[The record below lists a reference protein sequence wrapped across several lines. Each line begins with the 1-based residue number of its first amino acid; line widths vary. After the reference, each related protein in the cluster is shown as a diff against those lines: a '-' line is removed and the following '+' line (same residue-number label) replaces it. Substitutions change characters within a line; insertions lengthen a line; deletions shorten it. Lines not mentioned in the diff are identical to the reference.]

1 MNENVCFKSKGLT
14 LLLAMLFALMMNV
27 CWLPGQAQAITQ
39 GDIDAVCQKY
49 SYKAGWYWANDPHAG
64 YFYGYSYTNDK
75 SYVARSY
82 GGPSYYCSGVGCN
95 GFARFMSIQLTGSSF
110 NSWNYKSMG
119 QARNDGTVLQV
130 GDVIN
135 YGGHTSMVYRVS
147 GSKAYFIEVWGSSQN
162 KIGIGCGFNY
172 NRGNTIDT
180 IVMNYGSNGKLYRYG
195 GFDKKIEKCQN
206 PIPEAQGRDEYNKST
221 VSFRTPA
228 DGAAI
233 YYTLDGQDPN
243 SGNWTRY
250 WGPISLPSGK
260 TTCVKAVAVKDG
272 CNNSDVVTGWYSF
285 GQMTEPQVVVSQ
297 TGDGALVS
305 FEGGRQ
311 TVCDSSS
318 WDNANAEIWY
328 TIDGSNPAQG
338 KGTLYTGAF
347 LIKQNT
353 QVRAISVAKGEA
365 NSRIH
370 KEQIVCEVP
379 AVPVVSASS
388 SKVAQNTAAT
398 FSWNVDSS
406 AASYEAKLY
415 FGGEQVASQTVT
427 TNSVTFTLEQAGTYE
442 VRVSASNFVGT
453 SESSAAASVE
463 SMAPSKVTFVTNV
476 YDGLEP
482 VKDGQG
488 NYVYEV
494 IDTQMVD
501 YNGSARKP
509 ATPKKEHFVWTGW
522 EGSYNHVTGDT
533 TIVAQWEPVVYR
545 VSFYAE
551 DGTTLLSRQ
560 NVTYTE
566 AASEP
571 DPGQTR
577 TGYVFAGWSVVSAD
591 DGSACDFKHVDSN
604 MKLRAVFTWENNDL
618 PVVAQIGENGAFL
631 NGNGNYQVNVA
642 LTNYPKDATTAL
654 LRVALKTS
662 DGKLVQ
668 TARET
673 VELDKDGTWEGT
685 VTLKYQG
692 DFIAKVVEVEVVGF
706 DGNYRTGGAYSQA
719 VSANILASD
728 SAVGYEYGD
737 WSEWSTEK
745 PENFDEL
752 VAIGAAE
759 AVTEYSSRDKQTTT
773 STSESLDGWSRDGSA
788 TTTYGA
794 WSGDQTAENW
804 TPTASDTVRVTSGAT
819 WTHHYYHWC
828 NKYSGKWNQDSIAY
842 GSSSK
847 YHELYLNY
855 ELPRYSPSI
864 GDKGGNSEQYRYDF
878 CSYGFRVW
886 WHDWSSYK
894 YTYQTRSK
902 TTTYGFYRWG
912 DWSDW
917 SSDAVSA
924 TASREVQTRV
934 VYRTRSAKEIH
945 DVLAGAED
953 TSGTKQH
960 VEGKL
965 DVSADFSGRLATIMV
980 YCSTNTDPNEDQLMY
995 IGQTTIGEGNSYSF
1009 DFIPRQD
1016 PTVATGDFIVSLGI
1030 EGANGLVN
1038 VGVIK
1043 APRNEFTVTYQYQDS
1058 SGKLVVL
1065 SEQKVAE
1072 GSDATVPESPEIEG
1086 YTFKGWSAT
1095 GTRVYGDLVITALYS
1110 PIELTVSW
1118 VDWANKAVVTQVY
1131 KRGDMLVAPES
1142 PEAAG
1147 LTFKGWDALM
1157 NGVTTVDKA
1166 MTINAV
1172 YEKKT
1177 FTVSF
1182 LNGDGSVLDTQTVY
1196 YGESASLPASVPVKD
1211 GMVFTGW
1218 DANSSWL
1225 NVTKDVEVQPTFAY
1239 AQTASAPVMTSD
1251 VIEGY
1256 VCPQGVTVYLT
1267 TPTEGATIL
1276 YTVDGTD
1283 PSEGG
1288 AVYDASAGIVVTHPV
1303 TLRAVATADGMN
1315 PSSMLECDINVTAT
1329 NDIAHATLE
1338 LGADSFVYSGT
1349 DVEPLTYVYL
1359 GGVELV
1365 RGTDYLYGYKNNN
1378 AVGTATVTVI
1388 GIGDY
1393 TGRLSM
1399 DFELI
1404 EAIEPEPQPD
1414 ELAIVS
1420 QPVDVTVAV
1429 GQKATFTVEAT
1440 GENLVYQ
1447 WQWRNAGAANW
1458 AKCTSASGEGFD
1470 SASLTTTANQAK
1482 NGRQYRCIVTDT
1494 YGARVV
1500 SEVAT
1505 LSVDAAIVP
1514 LSITAQP
1521 ASQSVNVNDTATFT
1535 VDVKGGQSPIS
1546 YKWQWRASESGKWAN
1561 CTASSGEGFD
1571 SASLTVTAY
1580 AARNGRQFR
1589 CIVSDAAGS
1598 SVESSAATLSVGAFG
1613 DKLAITSQ
1621 PANVS
1626 ANVGEKATFSVT
1638 AKGESIAYQW
1648 QWRANE
1654 SGKWANCTASSGEGF
1669 DSASLMVTAYAAR
1682 NGRQFRCVL
1691 TDASGARL
1699 ETDVV
1704 TLVVGEKTTVS
1715 SDEALPNDVPK
1726 LDGDVDGSD
1735 QVSAPDG
1742 SNADASNE
1750 AQPSVPLAIDKQ
1762 PEDATVVP
1770 LDEAIF
1776 KVEATGTDI
1785 TYAWQWRNAGTEKW
1799 NDCTRASGEGFDSA
1813 ELKVK
1818 AYVARNGRE
1827 FRCVLTDAIGA
1838 KMESNVV
1845 KLVIAEK
1852 VEEIAQPDASQQPA
1866 VDTEE
1871 VAQPAETVG
1880 GDSLP
1885 SEPTAAADMGPS
1897 SGIATD
1903 ASMDEG
1909 QVGDSADVTT
1919 DSESGNVSDES
1930 SVVPAD
1936 PVVLQ
1941 DDGLVQGGDQTALEE
1956 SADVQTIEPELDTSE
1971 NDAVIELAA

>member
-1 MNENVCFKSKGLT
+1 MNNKMRMDIGLRVVLGALLMLAISVGALPANASAAPSEYGLTWPLIGHTSASSRSDDGGAIDISASKGT
-14 LLLAMLFALMMNV
+14 EVLASADGYVTKICRFDRQFTPEEFNLGTSKANL
-27 CWLPGQAQAITQ
+27 A
-39 GDIDAVCQKY
+39 
-49 SYKAGWYWANDPHAG
+49 KAGLTT
-64 YFYGYSYTNDK
+64 TNTWGNVVMVYHPAIK
-75 SYVARSY
+75 KTTLYAHLSEIKVSE
-82 GGPSYYCSGVGCN
+82 
-95 GFARFMSIQLTGSSF
+95 
-110 NSWNYKSMG
+110 G
-119 QARNDGTVLQV
+119 QSVSQ
-130 GDVIN
+130 GDVIGLSGN
-135 YGGHTSMVYRVS
+135 TGRTTSYGRGWHLHY
-147 GSKAYFIEVWGSSQN
+147 EVHLGNDIWGRN
-162 KIGIGCGFNY
+162 KVRAFNY
-172 NRGNTIDT
+172 VNAYNQFEGNVTP
-180 IVMNYGSNGKLYRYG
+180 S
-195 GFDKKIEKCQN
+195 CAN

-260 TTCVKAVAVKDG
+260 TTCVKAIAVKDG

-285 GQMTEPQVVVSQ
+285 GQMAEPQVVVSQ

-338 KGTLYTGAF
+338 KGMLYTGAF

-398 FSWNVDSS
+398 FSWNADSS

-442 VRVSASNFVGT
+442 VRVSSSNFVGA
-453 SESSAAASVE
+453 SEDSAAVSVE
-463 SMAPSKVTFVTNV
+463 SMAPSKVTFVSNV

-494 IDTQMVD
+494 IDSQMVD

-571 DPGQTR
+571 DPGQAR

-618 PVVAQIGENGAFL
+618 PVVAQIGDNGAFL
-631 NGNGNYQVNVA
+631 NGNGNYQVNVV

-673 VELDKDGTWEGT
+673 VELDKDGSWEGT
-685 VTLKYQG
+685 ITLKYQG
-692 DFIAKVVEVEVVGF
+692 DFIAKVAEVEVVGF

-804 TPTASDTVRVTSGAT
+804 TPAASDTVRVTSGAT

-828 NKYSGKWNQDSIAY
+828 NKYSGHWNQDSIAY
-842 GSSSK
+842 GSSSE

-855 ELPRYSPSI
+855 ELPRKTTSI
-864 GDKGGNSEQYRYDF
+864 ADKGGNSEQYNGPGCKWNWITY
-878 CSYGFRVW
+878 

-917 SSDAVSA
+917 STDAVSA

-945 DVLAGAED
+945 DVLSGAED
-953 TSGTKQH
+953 TTGTKQH

-965 DVSADFSGRLATIMV
+965 DVSADFSGRLATVMV

-995 IGQTTIGEGNSYSF
+995 IGQTTIGEGNTYSF

-1016 PTVATGDFIVSLGI
+1016 PSILTGDFIVSLGI

-1043 APRNEFTVTYQYQDS
+1043 APRNEFTVTYQYQDA

-1072 GSDATVPESPEIEG
+1072 GSDAVVPDAPEVEG
-1086 YTFKGWSAT
+1086 YVFRGWSAS
-1095 GTRVYGDLVITALYS
+1095 GTRVYGDMVITGLYA
-1110 PIELTVSW
+1110 PVELTVSW

-1131 KRGDMLVAPES
+1131 KRGDALVAPES

-1157 NGVTTVDKA
+1157 DGTTTVEKA
-1166 MTINAV
+1166 MAINAV

-1177 FTVSF
+1177 YKVTF
-1182 LNGDGSVLDTQTVY
+1182 LNGDGSALDTQTVY
-1196 YGESASLPASVPVKD
+1196 YGDSASLPSSVPTKE

-1218 DANSSWL
+1218 DAGGAWL

-1239 AQTASAPVMTSD
+1239 AQTASTPVMTAD
-1251 VIEGY
+1251 VVEGY
-1256 VCPQGVTVYLT
+1256 VGPQGAKVYLA
-1267 TPTEGATIL
+1267 TPTDGATIL
-1276 YTVDGTD
+1276 YTVDDTD
-1283 PSEGG
+1283 PLESG
-1288 AVYDASAGIVVTHPV
+1288 VTYDASMGIVVTSPV

-1315 PSSMLECDINVTAT
+1315 PSSVLECELDVTAT
-1329 NDIAHATLE
+1329 NDLAHATLE
-1338 LGADSFVYSGT
+1338 LGADVFAYSGT
-1349 DVEPLTYVYL
+1349 EIEPLTYVYL

-1365 RGTDYLYGYKNNN
+1365 RGVDYLYGYKNNN
-1378 AVGTATVTVI
+1378 AIGTATVTVI

-1393 TGRLSM
+1393 TGRLSL
-1399 DFELI
+1399 DFELV
-1404 EAIEPEPQPD
+1404 EPLAPEPRP
-1414 ELAIVS
+1414 EALAIVS
-1420 QPVDVTVAV
+1420 QPADASAPI

-1440 GENLVYQ
+1440 GDGLSYQ
-1447 WQWRNAGAANW
+1447 WQWRNANATNW
-1458 AKCTSASGEGFD
+1458 SKCTSASGEGFD
-1470 SASLTTTANQAK
+1470 TASLTTVVNAAK
-1482 NGRQYRCIVTDT
+1482 NGRQYRCIVTDSN
-1494 YGARVV
+1494 GERVV
-1500 SEVAT
+1500 SSVAT
-1505 LSVDAAIVP
+1505 LSVDASVTP
-1514 LSITAQP
+1514 LSIVSQP
-1521 ASQSVNVNDTATFT
+1521 ASQSVSVNDSVTFTVGVKGGEAPVSYRWQWRSNDTA
-1535 VDVKGGQSPIS
+1535 
-1546 YKWQWRASESGKWAN
+1546 KWNN
-1561 CTASSGEGFD
+1561 CTASSGEGYDSASLAVTAYAARNGRQFRCVVSDASGTKIESTVATLNVGAFGEKLAITGQPADVSAVVGAKATFTVSAKGESVAYQWQWRSNDAAKWNNCTASSGEGYD

-1589 CIVSDAAGS
+1589 CVVSDATGAR
-1598 SVESSAATLSVGAFG
+1598 VESDVATL
-1613 DKLAITSQ
+1613 T
-1621 PANVS
+1621 
-1626 ANVGEKATFSVT
+1626 
-1638 AKGESIAYQW
+1638 
-1648 QWRANE
+1648 
-1654 SGKWANCTASSGEGF
+1654 
-1669 DSASLMVTAYAAR
+1669 
-1682 NGRQFRCVL
+1682 
-1691 TDASGARL
+1691 
-1699 ETDVV
+1699 
-1704 TLVVGEKTTVS
+1704 VGEKTTAS
-1715 SDEALPNDVPK
+1715 SDEGLSNDVPA
-1726 LDGDVDGSD
+1726 LDGTQGAPTQDAASGSD
-1735 QVSAPDG
+1735 STETPDEPQ
-1742 SNADASNE
+1742 ASVTLE
-1750 AQPSVPLAIDKQ
+1750 ITKQ
-1762 PEDATVVP
+1762 PENVTAAPQGDAVFKIEVVGS
-1770 LDEAIF
+1770 D
-1776 KVEATGTDI
+1776 V
-1785 TYAWQWRNAGTEKW
+1785 TYKWQWRNPGQEKW
-1799 NDCTRASGEGFDSA
+1799 NDCTEASGEGFDKA

-1818 AYVARNGRE
+1818 AYVARDGRE
-1827 FRCVLTDAIGA
+1827 FRCVLVDAMGN
-1838 KMESNVV
+1838 KLESDVV
-1845 KLVIAEK
+1845 KLT
-1852 VEEIAQPDASQQPA
+1852 VEAQEEQASQPETDQQA
-1866 VDTEE
+1866 
-1871 VAQPAETVG
+1871 PAETEMPEQPGLTADDVVQEPPET
-1880 GDSLP
+1880 GDTSTEGDGVTAEADPATADADEAQGETAEAADEPAEEMGEAP
-1885 SEPTAAADMGPS
+1885 SDGAFVEAQAEPASDTPEVEGADEVAADM
-1897 SGIATD
+1897 
-1903 ASMDEG
+1903 
-1909 QVGDSADVTT
+1909 
-1919 DSESGNVSDES
+1919 
-1930 SVVPAD
+1930 
-1936 PVVLQ
+1936 
-1941 DDGLVQGGDQTALEE
+1941 
-1956 SADVQTIEPELDTSE
+1956 
-1971 NDAVIELAA
+1971 AA